1 MRQKG
6 RYINGRYVVYRPTKK
21 EIERANDFHRPQ
33 EIETG
38 RNKTDE
44 SGNGVKSTGNG
55 ENDRGFESDV

>member
-21 EIERANDFHRPQ
+21 EIERANDFYRPQ

-38 RNKTDE
+38 RSKTNE
-44 SGNGVKSTGNG
+44 KGNGIKPIGNG
-55 ENDRGFESDV
+55 GNDRGF